1 MNVNNLPLLVSRVKL
16 LLYIA
21 LYSFLCV
28 GLVLLSFSV
37 VIIIT
42 TSVLSMT
49 NLFGFELLDLPRIVY
64 LMLSGVISVYG
75 YIEVGD
81 MINALDSG
89 RFEGLKE
96 TLIIWGFLG
105 LVFGLV
111 LPGLT
116 ILIVLVRYYGM
127 LIKATAVK

>member
-1 MNVNNLPLLVSRVKL
+1 MKL